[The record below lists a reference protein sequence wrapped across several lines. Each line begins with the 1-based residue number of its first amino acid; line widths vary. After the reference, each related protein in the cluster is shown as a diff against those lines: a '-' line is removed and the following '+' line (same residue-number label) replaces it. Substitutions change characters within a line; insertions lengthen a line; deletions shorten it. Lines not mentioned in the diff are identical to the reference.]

1 MEKIHKHE
9 EDCFISSSSNNLSF
23 TNMVSEA
30 YMNWDKQ
37 ISIHGLENVV
47 EEYQELDS
55 TPSSISSSTV
65 SSIPPPQT
73 PKEPMEFL
81 SRSWSLSASEIS
93 KALAAHKQNRF
104 LNDSKQQSSTNN
116 QDMFVS
122 PNYPYKTVNS
132 VNAGRTSSIE
142 KWFQTNKELSNY
154 NKVTKKEKARI
165 DNARVHAALTV
176 AGVAAALVSITNT
189 VATENPSSKM
199 AAAIASA
206 TELLAS
212 HCLEMAEAVG
222 ADHDRVSSVVESAV
236 DVRSPGDLITLTAAA
251 ATALRGEVALKAR
264 LVAKEVRNINAAA
277 VIPYQYDRTGLSSA
291 ESYSSEISDHHEI
304 QNDAPY
310 KGELLHCIGKGVV
323 QWKQVSVY
331 LNKSLDVMVKL
342 KSKHVGGTFKKKKKY
357 IVYGVYDDNE
367 ITIWANQEVKKK
379 NNISTEEDSSCYF
392 SLKTAQGVLE
402 FKCKSKSHRQKW
414 VLNIQNLLHR
424 VGGGVEEID
433 RSSFETI
440 KVY

>member
-1 MEKIHKHE
+1 MEQIYKH
-9 EDCFISSSSNNLSF
+9 EDCFISSSSSNNLSF
-23 TNMVSEA
+23 TNMVNEA

-47 EEYQELDS
+47 EYEELDS
-55 TPSSISSSTV
+55 TPSSISSTV

-104 LNDSKQQSSTNN
+104 FSDSKQQSSTN
-116 QDMFVS
+116 QDTFVS
-122 PNYPYKTVNS
+122 PNYQPYKAVNS
-132 VNAGRTSSIE
+132 VNAGRTSSVG
-142 KWFQTNKELSNY
+142 KWFQTNKELSNN

-189 VATENPSSKM
+189 AAAENPSSKM
-199 AAAIASA
+199 ASAIASA

-251 ATALRGEVALKAR
+251 ATALRGEAALKAR

-277 VIPYQYDRTGLSSA
+277 VIPYQYDRSGLSSA
-291 ESYSSEISDHHEI
+291 ASYSSEISDHHEI
-304 QNDAPY
+304 QHDAPC
-310 KGELLHCIGKGVV
+310 KGELLHCIGKGVLH
-323 QWKQVSVY
+323 WKQVSVY
-331 LNKSLDVMVKL
+331 VNKSLDVMVKL
-342 KSKHVGGTFKKKKKY
+342 KSKHVGGAFNKKKKY
-357 IVYGVYDDNE
+357 IVYGVYDDDE
-367 ITIWANQEVKKK
+367 ITIWSNQEVKK
-379 NNISTEEDSSCYF
+379 NNSISTEDRSCYF

-414 VLNIQNLLHR
+414 VLNIQNLLHQ
-424 VGGGVEEID
+424 VGRVEEID
-433 RSSFETI
+433 RSFTFDRI

>member
-1 MEKIHKHE
+1 
-9 EDCFISSSSNNLSF
+9 
-23 TNMVSEA
+23 MVNEA
-30 YMNWDKQ
+30 YMNWDKH

-47 EEYQELDS
+47 EYAELDS
-55 TPSSISSSTV
+55 TPSSVSSSTV

-73 PKEPMEFL
+73 PKEPMGFL

-104 LNDSKQQSSTNN
+104 LCDSKQQSTTNN
-116 QDMFVS
+116 QPMFVS

-132 VNAGRTSSIE
+132 VNAGRTSSIG
-142 KWFQTNKELSNY
+142 KWFQTNKELSNN
-154 NKVTKKEKARI
+154 NKVTKKEKTRI

-189 VATENPSSKM
+189 AAVENPRSKM

-222 ADHDRVSSVVESAV
+222 ANHDRVSSVVESAV

-251 ATALRGEVALKAR
+251 ATALRGEAALKAI

-291 ESYSSEISDHHEI
+291 ASYSSEISDHHEI
-304 QNDAPY
+304 QHDAPC

-323 QWKQVSVY
+323 HWKQVSVY

-342 KSKHVGGTFKKKKKY
+342 KSKHVGVAFKKKKKY

-367 ITIWANQEVKKK
+367 ITIWSNQEAKIKK
-379 NNISTEEDSSCYF
+379 NINNTEEDRSCYF

-402 FKCKSKSHRQKW
+402 FKCKSKSHRKKW
-414 VLNIQNLLHR
+414 VLNIQNLLHQ
-424 VGGGVEEID
+424 VGGVQGID
-433 RSSFETI
+433 RSSFTFETL

>member
-1 MEKIHKHE
+1 MEQIYKH

-23 TNMVSEA
+23 TNMVNEA

-47 EEYQELDS
+47 EHEELDS
-55 TPSSISSSTV
+55 VSSSVSSMV

-104 LNDSKQQSSTNN
+104 LSDSKQQSNRN
-116 QDMFVS
+116 PDMFVS
-122 PNYPYKTVNS
+122 PNYQPFKTVNP
-132 VNAGRTSSIE
+132 VNAGRSSSVG
-142 KWFQTNKELSNY
+142 KWFQTNKDLSNN
-154 NKVTKKEKARI
+154 NKVTKKEKARM

-189 VATENPSSKM
+189 AAAENPNSKM

-222 ADHDRVSSVVESAV
+222 AEHDRVSSVVESAV
-236 DVRSPGDLITLTAAA
+236 DIRSPGDLITLTAAA
-251 ATALRGEVALKAR
+251 ATALRGEAALKAR
-264 LVAKEVRNINAAA
+264 LVAKDVRNINAAA

-291 ESYSSEISDHHEI
+291 ASFSSEISDHHEI
-304 QNDAPY
+304 QHDGPC
-310 KGELLHCIGKGVV
+310 KGELLHCAGKGVLH
-323 QWKQVSVY
+323 WKDVSVY
-331 LNKSLDVMVKL
+331 LNKSSDVMVKL
-342 KSKHVGGTFKKKKKY
+342 KSKHVGGAFKKKKKY
-357 IVYGVYDDNE
+357 IVNGVYDDNE
-367 ITIWANQEVKKK
+367 ITIWLKQDVKK
-379 NNISTEEDSSCYF
+379 NDRITNTEDRSCYF

-414 VLNIQNLLHR
+414 VLNIQNLLHQVGR
-424 VGGGVEEID
+424 VEGTDG
-433 RSSFETI
+433 SFTFETL